1 MRCYCCNNLLTDY
14 ESTIKSVTTNSY
26 LDMCLTCLK
35 TVKDDILYKDRI
47 DLLSSSD
54 VDDLNI
60 YLDDYDFNDNH
71 Y

>member
-35 TVKDDILYKDRI
+35 IVKDDILYKDRI

-54 VDDLNI
+54 IDDLDI
-60 YLDDYDFNDNH
+60 YLTDLDNNDY
-71 Y
+71 

>member
-14 ESTIKSVTTNSY
+14 EATIKSVNTNSY
-26 LDMCLTCLK
+26 LDMCLACLK

-54 VDDLNI
+54 VDDLDI
-60 YLDDYDFNDNH
+60 YLEDIDFNDYN
-71 Y
+71 

>member
-14 ESTIKSVTTNSY
+14 EATIKSVNTNNF
-26 LDMCLTCLK
+26 LDMCLNCLK

-54 VDDLNI
+54 IDDLDI
-60 YLDDYDFNDNH
+60 YLEDINFNDYN
-71 Y
+71 

>member
-1 MRCYCCNNLLTDY
+1 MRCYCCNKLLTDY
-14 ESTIKSVTTNSY
+14 ESTLKSVNTNSY

-54 VDDLNI
+54 IEDLNI
-60 YLDDYDFNDNH
+60 YLDDYNFND
-71 Y
+71 YD